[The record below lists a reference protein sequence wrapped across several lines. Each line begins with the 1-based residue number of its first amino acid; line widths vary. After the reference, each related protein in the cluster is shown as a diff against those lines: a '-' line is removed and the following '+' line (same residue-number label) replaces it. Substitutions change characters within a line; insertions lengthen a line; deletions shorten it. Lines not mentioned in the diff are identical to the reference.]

1 MINNTFSYSPLLCVW
16 YSAWFARSRACFVSS
31 PRVFQWI
38 QALNTS
44 IHYIFKCITIEISIR
59 PFCPVVTRDAYEPEG
74 VSLDPGPKHF
84 YSLYI

>member
-1 MINNTFSYSPLLCVW
+1 MINNTFFYSPLLRVGC
-16 YSAWFARSRACFVSS
+16 RCCFVSS

-44 IHYIFKCITIEISIR
+44 IHYIFKCLTIENSIR
-59 PFCPVVTRDAYEPEG
+59 PFCLVVTRDAYEPEG

-84 YSLYI
+84 YSLYIYIYIYI